1 MNRALTP
8 PFGEVATSNCF
19 NEATVVKTINIS
31 DQERMS
37 LKPVSIKLNTKK
49 RKAKGKRRARK
60 KQKKDRSVRKK
71 NVGEKKEKLLLK
83 NIRLLSRENI
93 TLPSCCKTHFLP
105 FQC

>member
-8 PFGEVATSNCF
+8 PFGKVATSNCF
-19 NEATVVKTINIS
+19 NEATVVKTMNIS
-31 DQERMS
+31 AQERMS

-49 RKAKGKRRARK
+49 RKAKGKRRVRK
-60 KQKKDRSVRKK
+60 KQRKDRSVRKK

-83 NIRLLSRENI
+83 NIRLLSREKI